1 MDNEIKLS
9 NIRKKEIECKN
20 IGKENNVKSKKNNLG
35 LFKKF
40 FNFLGISQSKNETSC
55 KIDQNENIDQKAN
68 NKINCV
74 SKNESEQKE
83 ENLEETMIGKEFEK
97 TMLLDT
103 KNTSNKKD
111 GFFTKFL
118 KIKHVKTAIIVL
130 IFAVSALLILN
141 SSFGTSFIN
150 TKTESNSNYMTC
162 LEYCEKLENKLTE
175 VLGKISGVGDV
186 DVMITAES
194 GPEIKIATST
204 DEKTNTTTSG
214 SNSTSNSTTITDPI
228 IITSSGL
235 NSPIVLTEMAPKITG
250 VIVVASGAKDVK
262 VKLYLIDA
270 IKALLDVSSNNIQ
283 IYY

>member
-20 IGKENNVKSKKNNLG
+20 IGKENNVKSKKNNFG
-35 LFKKF
+35 LFKKIV
-40 FNFLGISQSKNETSC
+40 NFLGISQSKNETSC
-55 KIDQNENIDQKAN
+55 KIDQKAN
-68 NKINCV
+68 NEINYV
-74 SKNESEQKE
+74 SKNETEQKE
-83 ENLEETMIGKEFEK
+83 ENLEETIIGKKMEK

-111 GFFTKFL
+111 GFFTKIL

-150 TKTESNSNYMTC
+150 TKKESNSNYMTC

-228 IITSSGL
+228 IITSSGS

>member
-20 IGKENNVKSKKNNLG
+20 IGKENNVKSKKNNFG
-35 LFKKF
+35 LFKKI

-55 KIDQNENIDQKAN
+55 KIDQKAN
-68 NKINCV
+68 NEINYV
-74 SKNESEQKE
+74 LKNETEQKE
-83 ENLEETMIGKEFEK
+83 ENLEETIIGKKMEK

-228 IITSSGL
+228 IITSSGS

>member
-20 IGKENNVKSKKNNLG
+20 IGKENNVKSKKNNFG
-35 LFKKF
+35 LFKKI

-55 KIDQNENIDQKAN
+55 KIDQKAN
-68 NKINCV
+68 NEINYV
-74 SKNESEQKE
+74 LKNETEQKE
-83 ENLEETMIGKEFEK
+83 ENLEETIIGKKMEK

-214 SNSTSNSTTITDPI
+214 SNSTSNSTIITDPI
-228 IITSSGL
+228 IITSSGS

>member
-1 MDNEIKLS
+1 MDNEIRLS

-20 IGKENNVKSKKNNLG
+20 VVNKNNVETKNNNLG
-35 LFKKF
+35 LFKKIVK
-40 FNFLGISQSKNETSC
+40 FLGISQSKNENSC
-55 KIDQNENIDQKAN
+55 KIDQKAN
-68 NKINCV
+68 NEINYV
-74 SKNESEQKE
+74 SKNETEQKE
-83 ENLEETMIGKEFEK
+83 ENLEETIIGKKMEK

-150 TKTESNSNYMTC
+150 TKKESNSNYMTC

-228 IITSSGL
+228 IITSSGS